1 MDFDINQWFSAISTV
16 VAGRILFAWLPGL
29 IASKR
34 GRSFWLGFFLALVVH
49 WLPALLI
56 MSVLPEPGRRQG
68 RDPEGLEQLQRE
80 KRRLEDAERRAQ
92 ASRAAPA
99 APHGP
104 NGPIRSR
111 EAGRDAGTDR
121 EANTPSLPVATAQ
134 PLPADLHPDPLADAP
149 RANLRGGTG
158 STNVAPA
165 DQEAVVTASAE
176 QAADGPPAAAAAAEA
191 APDARVP
198 TEEPAPKAPAGRSPR
213 RTSLSADGSST

>member
-1 MDFDINQWFSAISTV
+1 MDFDINQWFSAISAV
-16 VAGRILFAWLPGL
+16 VAGRIFLAWLPGL
-29 IASKR
+29 VASKR
-34 GRSFWLGFFLALVVH
+34 GRSFWLGFFLALLVH

-68 RDPEGLEQLQRE
+68 RDDEGMERLQQE

-92 ASRAAPA
+92 ASPAAPA
-99 APHGP
+99 APRGP

-111 EAGRDAGTDR
+111 EVDRDAGTPR
-121 EANTPSLPVATAQ
+121 EATAPALPVATAQ

-165 DQEAVVTASAE
+165 DKATAVTASPDQATAPSTDASAHAE
-176 QAADGPPAAAAAAEA
+176 VASDPRSSSA
-191 APDARVP
+191 
-198 TEEPAPKAPAGRSPR
+198 EPAPIGKAPR
-213 RTSLSADGSST
+213 RASLSADGSTT